1 MTIDKA
7 FNNSADYYDDW
18 VRKALSCFDDVFSIS
33 TEIIPFSK
41 ESKIRVLDLGAGTGL
56 FSKFILEKYPNA
68 EFVLYDVAD
77 KMLEVAKERFK
88 DNLNQFEFIIDD
100 YKNLKTR
107 KIGSFDLVISSL
119 SIHHLE
125 NFEKKKLFEDSF
137 EILNENGIF
146 LNIDQIKGETGYIQ
160 KLYWDKWLEKTR
172 KNGGTEEQIKASI
185 QRRENYDKDASLV
198 DQIKWLKESGFY
210 HVDCIYKN
218 YFIGVFF
225 GTKICE

>member
-77 KMLEVAKERFK
+77 KMLEIAKNRLI
-88 DNLNQFEFIIDD
+88 DNISQFEFVVDD

-107 KIGSFDLVISSL
+107 NIGSFDLVISSL

-125 NFEKKKLFEDSF
+125 HFKKKKLFEDSF
-137 EILNENGIF
+137 EVLKENGIF
-146 LNIDQIKGETGYIQ
+146 LNIDQIKGESEYIQ

-185 QRRENYDKDASLV
+185 QRREDYDKDSSLF
-198 DQIKWLKESGFY
+198 DQIKWLKEAGFSY
-210 HVDCIYKN
+210 VDCIYKN
-218 YFIGVFF
+218 YFVGVFF
-225 GTKICE
+225 GMKI